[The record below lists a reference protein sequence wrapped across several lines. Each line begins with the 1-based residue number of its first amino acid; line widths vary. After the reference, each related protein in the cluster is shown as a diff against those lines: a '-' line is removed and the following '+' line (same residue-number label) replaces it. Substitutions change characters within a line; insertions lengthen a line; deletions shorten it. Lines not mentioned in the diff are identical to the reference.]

1 MKTTKRCFPN
11 PLHYHRDTKVVIAE
25 KFNSIAKDI
34 AEDIIFGDGY
44 ITWIGSELGTLRLF
58 RSYCIYPKR
67 ISQGYSEN
75 LKMFYFTL
83 EF

>member
-1 MKTTKRCFPN
+1 MKFTKSGYPN
-11 PLHYHRDTKVVIAE
+11 PLYYDSEMKRVAGE
-25 KFNSIAKDI
+25 KLNGIAKEL
-34 AEDIIFGDGY
+34 AEDIEFGDGY
-44 ITWIGSELGTLRLF
+44 ITWIGSELGTLRLY
-58 RSYCIYPKR
+58 RAYDPER

>member
-1 MKTTKRCFPN
+1 MKVTKSGYPN
-11 PLHYHRDTKVVIAE
+11 PLHYDNKTKRVAGEKLNGIARE
-25 KFNSIAKDI
+25 LADNIK
-34 AEDIIFGDGY
+34 FGDGY
-44 ITWIGSELGTLRLF
+44 ITWLGSELGTLRLY
-58 RSYCIYPKR
+58 REYGSQQDR

>member
-1 MKTTKRCFPN
+1 MKTTKNGYPN
-11 PLHYHRDTKVVIAE
+11 PRYYDSDTKMVAAE
-25 KFNSIAKDI
+25 KFNGIAKEL
-34 AEDIIFGDGY
+34 AEDIKFGDGY
-44 ITWIGSELGTLRLF
+44 ITWIGSELGTLRLY
-58 RSYCIYPKR
+58 RAYDPER

>member
-1 MKTTKRCFPN
+1 MKITKSGYPN
-11 PLHYHRDTKVVIAE
+11 PLYYDSETKRVAGE
-25 KFNSIAKDI
+25 KLNGIAKEFADNI
-34 AEDIIFGDGY
+34 KFGDGY
-44 ITWIGSELGTLRLF
+44 ITWIGSELGTLRLY
-58 RSYCIYPKR
+58 RACDPER

>member
-1 MKTTKRCFPN
+1 MKITKFGCPN
-11 PLHYHRDTKVVIAE
+11 PLHYDNETKMVAGE
-25 KFNSIAKDI
+25 KLNGIAKEL
-34 AEDIIFGDGY
+34 AEDIKFGDGY
-44 ITWIGSELGTLRLF
+44 ITWIGSELGTLRLY
-58 RSYCIYPKR
+58 RAYDPER

>member
-1 MKTTKRCFPN
+1 MKTTKNGYPN
-11 PLHYHRDTKVVIAE
+11 PRYYDSNTKMVAAE
-25 KFNSIAKDI
+25 KFNGIAKEL
-34 AEDIIFGDGY
+34 AEDIKFGDGY

-58 RSYCIYPKR
+58 KSYCIYPRR

-75 LKMFYFTL
+75 LGKHYFTL

>member
-1 MKTTKRCFPN
+1 MKITKSGYPN
-11 PLHYHRDTKVVIAE
+11 PLHYDNETKRVAGE
-25 KFNSIAKDI
+25 KLNGIAKEL
-34 AEDIIFGDGY
+34 AEDIKFGDGY
-44 ITWIGSELGTLRLF
+44 ITWIGSELGTLRLY
-58 RSYCIYPKR
+58 RAYDPER

>member
-1 MKTTKRCFPN
+1 MKITKNGYPN
-11 PLHYHRDTKVVIAE
+11 PRYYDSDTKMVAAE
-25 KFNSIAKDI
+25 KFNGIAKEI
-34 AEDIIFGDGY
+34 AEDIKFGDGY

-58 RSYCIYPKR
+58 RSYCIYPRR

>member
-1 MKTTKRCFPN
+1 MKITNFGYPN
-11 PLHYHRDTKVVIAE
+11 PLHYDNETKRVAGE
-25 KFNSIAKDI
+25 KLNGIAKEI
-34 AEDIIFGDGY
+34 AEDIKFGDGY
-44 ITWIGSELGTLRLF
+44 ITWIGSELGTLRLY
-58 RSYCIYPKR
+58 RAYDPER

>member
-1 MKTTKRCFPN
+1 MKITKSGYPN
-11 PLHYHRDTKVVIAE
+11 PLHYDNETKSVAAE
-25 KFNSIAKDI
+25 KLNGIAKEL
-34 AEDIIFGDGY
+34 AEDIEFGDGY
-44 ITWIGSELGTLRLF
+44 ITWIGSELGTLRLY
-58 RSYCIYPKR
+58 RAYDPER

>member
-1 MKTTKRCFPN
+1 MKITKSGYPN
-11 PLHYHRDTKVVIAE
+11 PLHYDNETKRVAGE
-25 KFNSIAKDI
+25 KLNGIAKEL
-34 AEDIIFGDGY
+34 AEDIEFGDGY
-44 ITWIGSELGTLRLF
+44 ISWFGSELGTLRLY
-58 RSYCIYPKR
+58 RVYDPER

>member
-1 MKTTKRCFPN
+1 MKITKLGYPN
-11 PLHYHRDTKVVIAE
+11 PLHYDNETKRVAGE
-25 KFNSIAKDI
+25 KLNGIAKEFADNI
-34 AEDIIFGDGY
+34 KFGDGY

-58 RSYCIYPKR
+58 RAYDQER
-67 ISQGYSEN
+67 TTQGYSEN